1 MFGYFVQLGI
11 VLDKM
16 EKLLFSEQFLGASRE
31 RNVQK
36 IVKKLQRGRATSTHI
51 WSKWFWKGLNSRS
64 DCWPHQ
70 NRWWT
75 LCHHEMVRKYSP
87 RDYSKFIGTSTL
99 PPLGMY
105 GIKIPVRY
113 PRFVIIWFIFQL
125 LDYYQKYGQI
135 TIGGTIV
142 PVQKDE

>member
-1 MFGYFVQLGI
+1 
-11 VLDKM
+11 
-16 EKLLFSEQFLGASRE
+16 
-31 RNVQK
+31 
-36 IVKKLQRGRATSTHI
+36 
-51 WSKWFWKGLNSRS
+51 
-64 DCWPHQ
+64 
-70 NRWWT
+70 
-75 LCHHEMVRKYSP
+75 
-87 RDYSKFIGTSTL
+87 
-99 PPLGMY
+99 MY